1 MEKHQIPFIAKA
13 DEYKA
18 IAILKVRHKR
28 NANADFFATYKE
40 GIRKKIFQSITSIRV
55 NKKSLE

>member
-1 MEKHQIPFIAKA
+1 MEKHQIPLIAKA

-18 IAILKVRHKR
+18 ITILKMRHKR

-40 GIRKKIFQSITSIRV
+40 GIRKKFFKALQV
-55 NKKSLE
+55 YA